1 MEKGALI
8 IKRLFRMSEFKKAE
22 SILFYASFKS
32 EVDTINCLQAA
43 ITHGKRISLPKVDK
57 KRRRLMLYEIKDTS
71 ELAPGCMGI
80 PEPAILRG
88 RKTALKDIDVV
99 VVPGAG
105 FDIYGNRLGYG
116 AGYYDKLL
124 SGIRDWGLGIREQ
137 KNKNFTKSQTRTP
150 KPFLIA
156 LAFEEQ
162 IIPKVPNEGHD
173 IKIDKIV
180 TEKRIV
186 NCKTEGS
193 RMQGFK
199 GSSGGVNYF

>member
-1 MEKGALI
+1 MA
-8 IKRLFRMSEFKKAE
+8 EFKKAE
-22 SILFYASFKS
+22 SILFYASFRS
-32 EVDTINCLQAA
+32 EVDTINCLADA
-43 ITHGKRISLPKVDK
+43 ITHGKRVALPKVDR
-57 KRRRLMLYEIKDTS
+57 KRRRLMLYEIKDAS
-71 ELAPGCMGI
+71 ELAPGCLGI
-80 PEPAILRG
+80 PEPTILRG

-124 SGIRDWGLGIREQ
+124 SGSKEHI
-137 KNKNFTKSQTRTP
+137 TT
-150 KPFLIA
+150 IA

-162 IIPKVPNEGHD
+162 IVPNVPNEGHD

-186 NCKTEGS
+186 NCKTKKGS
-193 RMQGFK
+193 RSQGVK